1 MVDQA
6 QSVTRRRG
14 VRKNAVKTNDSN
26 KTNDDLESGLL
37 CPYQL
42 IFLMETTLN
51 STKYID
57 VYKDAV
63 EGMHR
68 IEDQACN
75 VVVIDHN
82 RLVESLDNI
91 CTEQDEHYRS
101 VHDRAK
107 RYFHNNSRVSTKL
120 MVLLVRQTIIVN
132 LESMRQKWNFDTEPY
147 TFQPA
152 VVNIILTNFIDL
164 EFITEFIAS
173 KIKVDAI
180 VELSCGE
187 IAQTREKFVSR
198 AFRAK
203 QSMADKTIQTFWRNF
218 HDWLDTADG
227 ASVFKNVVVYQYK
240 SKYNADYEPPNV
252 DKMLVAARR
261 YVIHEMHKVL
271 LFVYNV
277 RAEYEKY
284 TRIDNPVY
292 ALPVNDDDSM
302 VQHYY
307 ESYTKHLKAYPEDA
321 IELPTILDAMV
332 KAAIAGPV
340 QQPTERWVD
349 AFFGA
354 LKDNSDEGCMVYP
367 ACVQYGN
374 KFGLVAKK
382 HDLRHTDYF
391 DSAVNVLNVRWRK
404 SLWGSHPLPPSDV
417 EAEHDRAIAHIKRKC
432 EHRTSGDDVDVQL
445 CALALNRL
453 RSNLDVYRG
462 EPIGLPGL
470 GMTNVKFRP
479 ELIEPAGCATMVQML
494 QKESENY
501 RRMSHAYFEP
511 EDVVVVGFYDCQK
524 VLQTRKSSFR
534 FNVPQRP
541 VFAKD
546 YFDLHYGKRTP
557 KCFYTMDTTAAASG
571 MSLTYTEEMEEIRFK
586 DDDFLRISKRK
597 WRFEPSTV
605 SLVYKSGHYEI
616 VKHVKSADDDHRGGE
631 DEDDDDDD
639 DDHAKDDEDW
649 LRVYNNDAGL
659 EYYVGKSRKNVIRC
673 IGRTSWAGGSGDG
686 CTVEMISGNDPGYGM
701 LQQLNRRRN
710 DVNGAKVNAAE
721 VEVCRFYGNGR
732 VVVEY
737 ADRTKVTYW
746 SSGKIQRPS
755 RFARTPPESSKSS
768 TGRTRAS
775 TISNDSAESVPAKI
789 ETSKSVSIKAKKSQA
804 RKTTKSVIG
813 MGKSPSRMRRK
824 KSTISPSATGEN
836 NKNNDPLQDPRIR
849 RHADYVERF
858 SEDGATRTV
867 EFADG
872 TCIVGATNVR
882 RSSTVVPPYEYIHPA
897 YHTVTEDQDGMFN
910 VTGVCTMSR
919 GLAGGPVGLRL
930 TDRSVRI
937 DATTDAV
944 YVYRSDDDGDERL
957 TATFGWNGSEFLF
970 EKRVNATRVVTV
982 PRKRQLGDNLVLGMT
997 GTTAVTTEEA
1007 ASTSE
1012 CFVIRRGMSGFR
1024 TLDNHRYERFADG
1037 VRGRQHTAVRE
1048 SPRVRTVTVF
1058 AAHDVYL
1065 EKPWATGL
1073 PAMAIGEQYAWL
1085 RPFSDKVTA
1094 SDDERVPTTM
1104 QLTSRSFR
1112 KVNIDYSP
1120 VIEAL
1125 KLQRDTGS
1133 DSPATV
1139 DVLPGKLRVRVYVPD
1154 VDALRKMY
1162 APGDSRNLK
1171 SSSRRDSAA
1180 AHDQR
1185 LSAKL
1190 AYLKQEG
1197 CDALEARL
1205 LMRQDRF
1212 VPFFHA
1218 DDFGPLS
1225 THLKANGL
1233 CYYAE

>member
-6 QSVTRRRG
+6 QSVTRRRAF
-14 VRKNAVKTNDSN
+14 RRNAVKAND
-26 KTNDDLESGLL
+26 K
-37 CPYQL
+37 
-42 IFLMETTLN
+42 TTLN

-68 IEDQACN
+68 TEDQACN
-75 VVVIDHN
+75 VVIIDHN
-82 RLVESLDNI
+82 RIVESLDNN
-91 CTEQDEHYRS
+91 CVEQDEQYRS
-101 VHDRAK
+101 LHDRAK
-107 RYFHNNSRVSTKL
+107 RYFHNNSRVSNKL
-120 MVLLVRQTIIVN
+120 MVLLVRQTIIIN
-132 LESMRQKWNFDTEPY
+132 LESMRQKFNFDTEPY

-152 VVNIILTNFIDL
+152 VVNIILINFIDL
-164 EFITEFIAS
+164 ELMIEFITS

-187 IAQTREKFVSR
+187 IAQTRDKFVSR
-198 AFRAK
+198 PFRAK
-203 QSMADKTIQTFWRNF
+203 QAMAVKAIQKFWRDF
-218 HDWLDTADG
+218 HMWLDTADG

-240 SKYNADYEPPNV
+240 SKYNAEYEPPNV
-252 DKMLVAARR
+252 DKMLVAARL
-261 YVIHEMHKVL
+261 YVLHEMHRVL

-284 TRIDNPVY
+284 TQNNNPVY

-307 ESYTKHLKAYPEDA
+307 ESYTKHLKGYPEDA

-340 QQPTERWVD
+340 QPPTERWVD

-354 LKDNSDEGCMVYP
+354 LKDDSDDGCMVYP

-404 SLWGSHPLPPSDV
+404 SLWGSCPLPPSDV
-417 EAEHDRAIAHIKRKC
+417 EAEHDRVISHIKRKC
-432 EHRTSGDDVDVQL
+432 EHHTSGDDVDVQL

-453 RSNLDVYRG
+453 RSNLDIYRG

-470 GMTNVKFRP
+470 SMTNVKFQP

-494 QKESENY
+494 QKESESY

-557 KCFYTMDTTAAASG
+557 KCFYAMDTATAASD
-571 MSLTYTEEMEEIRFK
+571 MSLTYTEEIEEIRFK
-586 DDDFLRISKRK
+586 DDDFLRISERK

-605 SLVYKSGHYEI
+605 SLVHKSGYYEI
-616 VKHVKSADDDHRGGE
+616 VKHVKSVDDDHQRGGENE

-639 DDHAKDDEDW
+639 HPKNDEDW

-659 EYYVGKSRKNVIRC
+659 EYYVGKTRKNVIRC
-673 IGRTSWAGGSGDG
+673 IGQTSWAGIGGG
-686 CTVEMISGNDPGYGM
+686 CTVELISGNDPGYGM
-701 LQQLNRRRN
+701 LQQIYRRRN
-710 DVNGAKVNAAE
+710 DVDGAKVNAAE
-721 VEVCRFYGNGR
+721 VEMCRFYGNGR
-732 VVVEY
+732 VVAEY

-755 RFARTPPESSKSS
+755 RSTRTPLQESSKSS
-768 TGRTRAS
+768 TGRPRAS
-775 TISNDSAESVPAKI
+775 TISSDSTEGGPTKI
-789 ETSKSVSIKAKKSQA
+789 EPSKSVSIKAKKSQA
-804 RKTTKSVIG
+804 RRTTKSVTG
-813 MGKSPSRMRRK
+813 MGRSPSRMRRK
-824 KSTISPSATGEN
+824 KSTISPSGTSEN
-836 NKNNDPLQDPRIR
+836 NKNNDPLQDPRMR

-897 YHTVTEDQDGMFN
+897 YHTVTEDPDGTFK

-930 TDRSVRI
+930 TDRSMRI

-944 YVYRSDDDGDERL
+944 YVYRSDDDGDDDERL

-970 EKRVNATRVVTV
+970 EKRVNAVRVVTV
-982 PRKRQLGDNLVLGMT
+982 PRKRQLGDDLVLGMT
-997 GTTAVTTEEA
+997 GATMVTTEEA
-1007 ASTSE
+1007 ESASE
-1012 CFVIRRGMSGFR
+1012 CFVVRRGMSGFR
-1024 TLDNHRYERFADG
+1024 TLDSLRYEQFADG

-1048 SPRVRTVTVF
+1048 SQRVRTVTVF
-1058 AAHDVYL
+1058 AAHDVDV
-1065 EKPWATGL
+1065 EKPWVTGP
-1073 PAMAIGEQYAWL
+1073 PAVAIGEQYAWL
-1085 RPFSDKVTA
+1085 RPFSGKVA
-1094 SDDERVPTTM
+1094 ALDDERVPTTI

-1112 KVNIDYSP
+1112 KVNIDYGP
-1120 VIEAL
+1120 LIEAL
-1125 KLQRDTGS
+1125 MLQQYTGS
-1133 DSPATV
+1133 GSQATV
-1139 DVLPGKLRVRVYVPD
+1139 DVPPGKLRVRVYVPD
-1154 VDALRKMY
+1154 VDALRKIY
-1162 APGDSRNLK
+1162 SPGDSRNLEL

-1180 AHDQR
+1180 AHDER

-1190 AYLKQEG
+1190 AHLKQER
-1197 CDALEARL
+1197 CDALEARS
-1205 LMRQDRF
+1205 LMRQGRF

-1218 DDFGPLS
+1218 DDFGPLR

-1233 CYYAE
+1233 

>member
-14 VRKNAVKTNDSN
+14 VRKNTVKTNDGN

-42 IFLMETTLN
+42 IFLVETTLN

-82 RLVESLDNI
+82 RLVESLNNS
-91 CTEQDEHYRS
+91 CVEQDEQYRLL
-101 VHDRAK
+101 HDRAK
-107 RYFHNNSRVSTKL
+107 RYLHNNSRVSTKL
-120 MVLLVRQTIIVN
+120 MVLLVRQTIIIN
-132 LESMRQKWNFDTEPY
+132 LELMRQKWNFDTEPY

-164 EFITEFIAS
+164 EFMTEFIAT

-187 IAQTREKFVSR
+187 IAQTREKFVSK
-198 AFRAK
+198 ASRAK
-203 QSMADKTIQTFWRNF
+203 QSMADKVIQTFWRNL
-218 HDWLDTADG
+218 HDGLDTADG
-227 ASVFKNVVVYQYK
+227 ALVFKNVVVYQYK
-240 SKYNADYEPPNV
+240 SKYNAEYEPPNV
-252 DKMLVAARR
+252 EKMVVAARR
-261 YVIHEMHKVL
+261 YVIHEMHRVL

-277 RAEYEKY
+277 RVEYEKY
-284 TRIDNPVY
+284 TLNDNPVY

-302 VQHYY
+302 IRHYY
-307 ESYTKHLKAYPEDA
+307 ESYTKHLKAYQEDA

-340 QQPTERWVD
+340 QSPTKQWID
-349 AFFGA
+349 SFFGA
-354 LKDNSDEGCMVYP
+354 LKDNSDDGCMVYP

-374 KFGLVAKK
+374 KFGLIEKK
-382 HDLRHTDYF
+382 YDLRHTDYF

-404 SLWGSHPLPPSDV
+404 SLWGSRPLPPSDS
-417 EAEHDRAIAHIKRKC
+417 EAEHDHVIAHIKRKC

-445 CALALNRL
+445 CIMALNRL
-453 RSNLDVYRG
+453 RSNLDIYRG

-470 GMTNVKFRP
+470 GLTNVKFRP

-511 EDVVVVGFYDCQK
+511 EDIVVVGFYDCQK
-524 VLQTRKSSFR
+524 VLQTHKSSFR

-546 YFDLHYGKRTP
+546 YFDLHYGKRMP
-557 KCFYTMDTTAAASG
+557 KCFYAMDTATTASD
-571 MSLTYTEEMEEIRFK
+571 MSLTYTEAKEEIRFK
-586 DDDFLRISKRK
+586 DDDFLSISKRK

-605 SLVYKSGHYEI
+605 SLVYKSGYYEI
-616 VKHVKSADDDHRGGE
+616 IKHVKSVDDDHKRGGEDE
-631 DEDDDDDD
+631 DEDDDDDQ
-639 DDHAKDDEDW
+639 AKDDEDW

-673 IGRTSWAGGSGDG
+673 ISRTSWVGNSGG

-701 LQQLNRRRN
+701 LQQLNRRWN
-710 DVNGAKVNAAE
+710 DVDGAKVSAAG

-732 VVVEY
+732 VIVEY

-755 RFARTPPESSKSS
+755 RYTRTPPTESLKSS
-768 TGRTRAS
+768 TGKPRAS
-775 TISNDSAESVPAKI
+775 TISSDSADSVPVKI

-804 RKTTKSVIG
+804 RKTSKSVTG

-824 KSTISPSATGEN
+824 KSTISPSTTIEN
-836 NKNNDPLQDPRIR
+836 NKNNDPPQDPRIR
-849 RHADYVERF
+849 RYADYVERF
-858 SEDGATRTV
+858 SEDGAIRTV

-872 TCIVGATNVR
+872 TCIVGATNIR

-897 YHTVTEDQDGMFN
+897 YHTVNEDRDGTFN
-910 VTGVCTMSR
+910 VAGVCTMSR

-944 YVYRSDDDGDERL
+944 YVYRSYDDCDGDERL

-970 EKRVNATRVVTV
+970 EKRVNFTQVVTV

-997 GTTAVTTEEA
+997 GVTKVTTEEA
-1007 ASTSE
+1007 ASVSE
-1012 CFVIRRGMSGFR
+1012 CFVLRRGMSGFR
-1024 TLDNHRYERFADG
+1024 TLDSHRYEQFADG
-1037 VRGRQHTAVRE
+1037 VRGRQHTAVLE
-1048 SPRVRTVTVF
+1048 SPRGRSVTVF
-1058 AAHDVYL
+1058 STHDVDM
-1065 EKPWATGL
+1065 ENPRVTGPPAVATS
-1073 PAMAIGEQYAWL
+1073 EQYAWL
-1085 RPFSDKVTA
+1085 RPFLGKVPA
-1094 SDDERVPTTM
+1094 LDDERIPTTM
-1104 QLTSRSFR
+1104 QLTSRSLR
-1112 KVNIDYSP
+1112 KVNIDYGP

-1125 KLQRDTGS
+1125 MLQRDTISG
-1133 DSPATV
+1133 SPATV

-1154 VDALRKMY
+1154 VDALKKMY
-1162 APGDSRNLK
+1162 APGDSRNLES

-1180 AHDQR
+1180 AHDER

-1190 AYLKQEG
+1190 AHLKQEE
-1197 CDALEARL
+1197 CDALEARS

-1212 VPFFHA
+1212 IPFFHA
-1218 DDFGPLS
+1218 DDFGPLR
-1225 THLKANGL
+1225 TYLKANGL
-1233 CYYAE
+1233 

>member
-1 MVDQA
+1 MVDQS

-14 VRKNAVKTNDSN
+14 VRKNAFKTNDSN
-26 KTNDDLESGLL
+26 KTNDDLESRLL

-68 IEDQACN
+68 TENQACN
-75 VVVIDHN
+75 VFIIDHN
-82 RLVESLDNI
+82 RIVESLDNN
-91 CTEQDEHYRS
+91 CVEQDEQYRS
-101 VHDRAK
+101 LHDRAK
-107 RYFHNNSRVSTKL
+107 RYLHNNSRVSNKL
-120 MVLLVRQTIIVN
+120 MVLLVRQTIIIN

-164 EFITEFIAS
+164 EFMTEFIAT

-187 IAQTREKFVSR
+187 IAQTRDKFVSR

-203 QSMADKTIQTFWRNF
+203 QAMANKAIQTFWRDF
-218 HDWLDTADG
+218 HIGLDTVNG

-240 SKYNADYEPPNV
+240 SKYNAEYEPPNV
-252 DKMLVAARR
+252 DKMLEAARR

-271 LFVYNV
+271 LFIYNV

-284 TRIDNPVY
+284 TRNDNPVY
-292 ALPVNDDDSM
+292 TLPVNDDDSM
-302 VQHYY
+302 VKHYY
-307 ESYTKHLKAYPEDA
+307 ESYTKHLKGYPEDA

-332 KAAIAGPV
+332 KAAIAGHEQP
-340 QQPTERWVD
+340 PTERWVD

-354 LKDNSDEGCMVYP
+354 LKDDSDDGCMVYP

-374 KFGLVAKK
+374 KLGLVAKK

-404 SLWGSHPLPPSDV
+404 SLWGSCPLPPSDV
-417 EAEHDRAIAHIKRKC
+417 EAEHDRVIAHIKWKC
-432 EHRTSGDDVDVQL
+432 EHHTSGDDVDVQL

-470 GMTNVKFRP
+470 GLMNVKFRP

-501 RRMSHAYFEP
+501 RRMSHAYFKP

-546 YFDLHYGKRTP
+546 YFDLHYGKSTP
-557 KCFYTMDTTAAASG
+557 KCFYAMNTAAAASD
-571 MSLTYTEEMEEIRFK
+571 MSLTYTEEIEEIRFK

-605 SLVYKSGHYEI
+605 SLVHKSGCYEI
-616 VKHVKSADDDHRGGE
+616 VKHVKSVDDDYQRGGE
-631 DEDDDDDD
+631 DEDENDDDDND
-639 DDHAKDDEDW
+639 PKDDGDW
-649 LRVYNNDAGL
+649 LRVYNNDAGI
-659 EYYVGKSRKNVIRC
+659 EYYVGKTRKNVIRC
-673 IGRTSWAGGSGDG
+673 IGRTSWTDIGGG
-686 CTVEMISGNDPGYGM
+686 CTVELISGNDPGYGM
-701 LQQLNRRRN
+701 LQLLYQRRN
-710 DVNGAKVNAAE
+710 DVDGAKVNAAE

-732 VVVEY
+732 VIVEY

-746 SSGKIQRPS
+746 SNGKIQRPS
-755 RFARTPPESSKSS
+755 RSSRTPLQESPKGN

-775 TISNDSAESVPAKI
+775 NISSDSAESDAPKI
-789 ETSKSVSIKAKKSQA
+789 ENSKSVNIKAKKSQA
-804 RKTTKSVIG
+804 RKTTKSVSG
-813 MGKSPSRMRRK
+813 MGRSPSRMKRK
-824 KSTISPSATGEN
+824 KSTFSPSTTSEN

-872 TCIVGATNVR
+872 TRIVGATNVR
-882 RSSTVVPPYEYIHPA
+882 RSSTVVSPYEYIHPA
-897 YHTVTEDQDGMFN
+897 YHTVTEDRDGTFN
-910 VTGVCTMSR
+910 VAGICTMSR
-919 GLAGGPVGLRL
+919 SLAGGPVGLRL
-930 TDRSVRI
+930 TGRSLRI

-944 YVYRSDDDGDERL
+944 YVYRLDDDERL

-970 EKRVNATRVVTV
+970 EKRVNAVRVVTV

-997 GTTAVTTEEA
+997 GATTVTTEEA
-1007 ASTSE
+1007 ASASE
-1012 CFVIRRGMSGFR
+1012 CFVVRRGMSGFR
-1024 TLDNHRYERFADG
+1024 TLDSHRYERFADG

-1048 SPRVRTVTVF
+1048 SPRVRIVTVF
-1058 AAHDVYL
+1058 AAHDVDV
-1065 EKPWATGL
+1065 EKPWANGP
-1073 PAMAIGEQYAWL
+1073 PAVAIGKQYAWL
-1085 RPFSDKVTA
+1085 TPFSGKVTA
-1094 SDDERVPTTM
+1094 LDDERVPTTM

-1112 KVNIDYSP
+1112 KVNIDYGP
-1120 VIEAL
+1120 LIGAL
-1125 KLQRDTGS
+1125 TLQQDIGS
-1133 DSPATV
+1133 DSSATV

-1154 VDALRKMY
+1154 VNALRKIY
-1162 APGDSRNLK
+1162 APMDSRNLEL
-1171 SSSRRDSAA
+1171 SSSRGDSAA
-1180 AHDQR
+1180 AHDKR

-1190 AYLKQEG
+1190 AHLKQEE
-1197 CDALEARL
+1197 CDALEARS
-1205 LMRQDRF
+1205 LMRQGRF

-1218 DDFGPLS
+1218 DDFGPLR

-1233 CYYAE
+1233 

>member
-6 QSVTRRRG
+6 QSVTRRRAF
-14 VRKNAVKTNDSN
+14 RRNAVKANDSN

-42 IFLMETTLN
+42 IFLIETTLN

-68 IEDQACN
+68 TEDQACN
-75 VVVIDHN
+75 VVIIDHN
-82 RLVESLDNI
+82 RIVESLDNN
-91 CTEQDEHYRS
+91 CVEQDEQYRS
-101 VHDRAK
+101 LHDRAK
-107 RYFHNNSRVSTKL
+107 RYFHNNSRVSNKL
-120 MVLLVRQTIIVN
+120 MVLLVRQTIIIN
-132 LESMRQKWNFDTEPY
+132 LESMRQKFNFDTEPY

-152 VVNIILTNFIDL
+152 VVNIILINFIDL
-164 EFITEFIAS
+164 ELMIEFITS

-187 IAQTREKFVSR
+187 IAQTRDKFVSR
-198 AFRAK
+198 PFRAK
-203 QSMADKTIQTFWRNF
+203 QAMAVKAIQKFWRDF
-218 HDWLDTADG
+218 HMWLDTADG

-240 SKYNADYEPPNV
+240 SKYNAEYEPPNV
-252 DKMLVAARR
+252 DKMLVAARL
-261 YVIHEMHKVL
+261 YVLHEMHRVL

-284 TRIDNPVY
+284 TQNNNPVY

-307 ESYTKHLKAYPEDA
+307 ESYTKHLKGYPEDA

-340 QQPTERWVD
+340 QPPTERWVD

-354 LKDNSDEGCMVYP
+354 LKDDSDDGCMVYP

-404 SLWGSHPLPPSDV
+404 SLWGSCPLPPSDV
-417 EAEHDRAIAHIKRKC
+417 EAEHDRVISHIKRKC
-432 EHRTSGDDVDVQL
+432 EHHTSGDDVDVQL

-453 RSNLDVYRG
+453 RSNLDIYRG

-470 GMTNVKFRP
+470 SMTNVKFQP

-494 QKESENY
+494 QKESESY

-557 KCFYTMDTTAAASG
+557 KCFYAMDTATAASD
-571 MSLTYTEEMEEIRFK
+571 MSLTYTEEIEEIRFK
-586 DDDFLRISKRK
+586 DDDFLRISERK

-605 SLVYKSGHYEI
+605 SLVHKSGYYEI
-616 VKHVKSADDDHRGGE
+616 VKHVKSVDDDHQRGGENE

-639 DDHAKDDEDW
+639 HPKNDEDW

-659 EYYVGKSRKNVIRC
+659 EYYVGKTRKNVIRC
-673 IGRTSWAGGSGDG
+673 IGQTSWAGIGGG
-686 CTVEMISGNDPGYGM
+686 CTVELISGNDPGYGM
-701 LQQLNRRRN
+701 LQQIYRRRN
-710 DVNGAKVNAAE
+710 DVDGAKVNAAE
-721 VEVCRFYGNGR
+721 VEMCRFYGNGR
-732 VVVEY
+732 VVAEY

-755 RFARTPPESSKSS
+755 RSTRTPLQESSKSS
-768 TGRTRAS
+768 TGRPRAS
-775 TISNDSAESVPAKI
+775 TISSDSTEGGPTKI
-789 ETSKSVSIKAKKSQA
+789 EPSKSVSIKAKKSQA
-804 RKTTKSVIG
+804 RRTTKSVTG
-813 MGKSPSRMRRK
+813 MGRSPSRMRRK
-824 KSTISPSATGEN
+824 KSTISPSGTSEN
-836 NKNNDPLQDPRIR
+836 NKNNDPLQDPRMR

-897 YHTVTEDQDGMFN
+897 YHTVTEDPDGTFK

-930 TDRSVRI
+930 TDRSMRI

-944 YVYRSDDDGDERL
+944 YVYRSDDDGDDDERL

-970 EKRVNATRVVTV
+970 EKRVNAVRVVTV
-982 PRKRQLGDNLVLGMT
+982 PRKRQLGDDLVLGMT
-997 GTTAVTTEEA
+997 GATMVTTEEA
-1007 ASTSE
+1007 ESASE
-1012 CFVIRRGMSGFR
+1012 CFVVRRGMSGFR
-1024 TLDNHRYERFADG
+1024 TLDSLRYEQFADG

-1048 SPRVRTVTVF
+1048 SQRVRTVTVF
-1058 AAHDVYL
+1058 AAHDVDV
-1065 EKPWATGL
+1065 EKPWVTGP
-1073 PAMAIGEQYAWL
+1073 PAVAIGEQYAWL
-1085 RPFSDKVTA
+1085 RPFSGKVA
-1094 SDDERVPTTM
+1094 ALDDERVPTTI

-1112 KVNIDYSP
+1112 KVNIDYGP
-1120 VIEAL
+1120 LIEAL
-1125 KLQRDTGS
+1125 MLQQYTGS
-1133 DSPATV
+1133 GSQATV
-1139 DVLPGKLRVRVYVPD
+1139 DVPPGKLRVRVYVPD
-1154 VDALRKMY
+1154 VDALRKIY
-1162 APGDSRNLK
+1162 SPGDSRNLEL

-1180 AHDQR
+1180 AHDER

-1190 AYLKQEG
+1190 AHLKQER
-1197 CDALEARL
+1197 CDALEARS
-1205 LMRQDRF
+1205 LMRQGRF

-1218 DDFGPLS
+1218 DDFGPLR

-1233 CYYAE
+1233 